1 MLKESGNPHFQLD
14 IEEVDE
20 YFQRCA
26 EEDPQGVEAAFP
38 ELAEGDREVNKSSK
52 YLTEITFVRY
62 LEYLILR

>member
-26 EEDPQGVEAAFP
+26 EEDPEGAGAAFP
-38 ELAEGDREVNKSSK
+38 EFAEGDREVNKSSK
-52 YLTEITFVRY
+52 YLTKIRFVRY
-62 LEYLILR
+62 FEYLVLK